1 MSEAWY
7 SQGVGNNV
15 SFLSL
20 VRQRLRD
27 INMQDVT
34 SRLRDTTRG
43 SFYININPTLCF
55 MTYLD
60 TVWSGA
66 CRKALSRFRLSSH
79 HLKVESGRWHK
90 PQPIPFNDRKCILC
104 NQLEDE
110 FHFVCECPKYEEI
123 RRIYI
128 PHHIVSHC
136 SMHKFIEFLCTND
149 STMLQNLALFVVK
162 ATKIHVID

>member
-7 SQGVGNNV
+7 SQGVGNNI

-20 VRQRLRD
+20 IRQRPTN

-43 SFYININPTLCF
+43 TFYLNINPTLCF

-60 TVWSGA
+60 SVGSGT

-79 HLKVESGRWHK
+79 RLKVESGRWHK
-90 PQPIPFNDRKCILC
+90 SPSILL
-104 NQLEDE
+104 NVHQLEDE
-110 FHFVCECPKYEEI
+110 FYFVCECPIYEQI
-123 RRIYI
+123 QIIYV
-128 PHHIVSHC
+128 PHTYMYVCI
-136 SMHKFIEFLCTND
+136 TP
-149 STMLQNLALFVVK
+149 
-162 ATKIHVID
+162 